1 MNFYLCAVI
10 LLAFLGPFNYGF
22 NTSAVNA
29 PQMVIEEFI
38 IECFI
43 ERFGMHLTRKSVTT
57 YLSIVV
63 TIYLVGGMV
72 GVLCASWIAEKS
84 GRKMGLIYP
93 QIISII
99 AALLMGCCKEFSSYE
114 MLVIGR
120 FLVGVG
126 DGLIT
131 GIIPIYISEVAPIH
145 MRGLFGTFNMFGCT
159 SGILASM
166 VLGLNGIL
174 GGVYTWPVLLS
185 LVSWPCLVQF
195 LLLILLPESPRYLI
209 LSKCKIDHAEDALRK
224 LRNLDNVY
232 PEIVSIQEEE
242 LTCCNKEA
250 KYSVWQLLRASELR
264 LSLMVAICLHFSQ
277 QMCGIFGIFAYSTSF
292 FISAGID
299 ESISQ
304 YSTIAVGV
312 ILVLMSFVVM
322 QLIDRAGRRI
332 LILISYAGII
342 ICSIGITI
350 SLFHMADK
358 NSGIAL
364 VAFLLLFV
372 VFYAAGASAVPW
384 IAVSELF
391 TQGPRS
397 AAVSIGVFVNWL
409 THMVV
414 SLVFPQLSTGPIE
427 YSFLPWLISTALCF
441 VFLYFYFPET
451 KNTSTNDIAALFKV
465 QNPWLTAVGLK
476 KANEKTLLN
485 LQKNT
490 DYGSKGIVTR
500 IVTTSH

>member
-1 MNFYLCAVI
+1 MNFYMCAVV
-10 LLAFLGPFNYGF
+10 LLGFLGNFNYGF

-29 PQMVIEEFI
+29 PQMVIQEFI

-43 ERFGMHLTRKSVTT
+43 ERFGTHLTTKSVTT
-57 YLSIVV
+57 YFSIVV

-93 QIISII
+93 QMISTI
-99 AALLMGCCKEFSSYE
+99 AALLMGYCKDYYSYE
-114 MLVIGR
+114 MLVAGR

-126 DGLIT
+126 DGLAT
-131 GIIPIYISEVAPIH
+131 GILPLYISEIAPIH
-145 MRGLFGTFNMFGCT
+145 IRGLLGTCNQLGAT
-159 SGILASM
+159 SGMLTSM
-166 VLGLNGIL
+166 VLGINGIL
-174 GGVYTWPVLLS
+174 GGVNTWPVLLS
-185 LVSWPCLVQF
+185 LVSVPCLIQF
-195 LLLILLPESPRYLI
+195 LLLLLLPESPRYLI

-232 PEIVSIQEEE
+232 PEILSIQQEE
-242 LTCCNKEA
+242 LTCNNET

-277 QMCGIFGIFAYSTSF
+277 QMSGIFGIFAYSTSF
-292 FISAGID
+292 FLSAGID

-322 QLIDRAGRRI
+322 QLMDRAGRRN

-342 ICSIGITI
+342 MCSTGITVT
-350 SLFHMADK
+350 LFHMANE
-358 NSGIAL
+358 NSGIVL
-364 VAFLLLFV
+364 VSFLLLFV
-372 VFYAAGASAVPW
+372 VFYASGGAAVPW

-391 TQGPRS
+391 TQGPRA

-409 THMVV
+409 MHMVV
-414 SLVFPQLSTGPIE
+414 SLVFPQLSSGPIE

-441 VFLYFYFPET
+441 VFLYLYFPET
-451 KNTSTNDIAALFKV
+451 KNTSTNDIADLFKV
-465 QNPWLTAVGLK
+465 PNPWFTAVGLK
-476 KANEKTLLN
+476 KANEKKLLN
-485 LQKNT
+485 LQNNA
-490 DYGSKGIVTR
+490 DYGSKGTVPR